1 MAERKAIG
9 KKLRFEVFKR
19 DSFTCQYC
27 GKMAPDIVLEIDHIN
42 PVANGGDNDI
52 MNLVTACKDCN
63 RGKGKIKLSEHTE
76 IKKQQEQLK
85 LLNEKREQL
94 KMMLEWKDE
103 LSKFED
109 EQFDDFRCKFET
121 FTCEKLSDYGEGLA
135 RKWIKQFG
143 LIEVLDC
150 MLISYDQY
158 YDPDKEKSF
167 YKFFDYIPRIA
178 TTRKRQS
185 DNPIYA
191 KHNYIKGI
199 LRNRISYVNEKYL
212 MNMLRENTNTETGCE
227 DIILIAKECRNWT
240 DFRNQ
245 FNEYYGS
252 EY

>member
-63 RGKGKIKLSEHTE
+63 RGKGKTKLSEHAE
-76 IKKQQEQLK
+76 IKRQQEQLK

-94 KMMLEWKDE
+94 KMMLEWKE
-103 LSKFED
+103 QLNKFEQ
-109 EQFDDFRCKFET
+109 EQFDAFMDRFYT
-121 FTCEKLSDYGEGLA
+121 YTGFTLEESGEMKVK
-135 RKWIKQFG
+135 KWIKSFG
-143 LIEVLDC
+143 LSEVLDC
-150 MLISYDQY
+150 MLISYEQY
-158 YDPDKEKSF
+158 YKGDNQSAQ
-167 YKFFDYIPRIA
+167 KFFDYIPRIA
-178 TTRKRQS
+178 TTRKKQTENPLFAKQS
-185 DNPIYA
+185 
-191 KHNYIKGI
+191 YIRGI

-212 MNMLRENTNTETGCE
+212 MQMLKDNVNTETDCE